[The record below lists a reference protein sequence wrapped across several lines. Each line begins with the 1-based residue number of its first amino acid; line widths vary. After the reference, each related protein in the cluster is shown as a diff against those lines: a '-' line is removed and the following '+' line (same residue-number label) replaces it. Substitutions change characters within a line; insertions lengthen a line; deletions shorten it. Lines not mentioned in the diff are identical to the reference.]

1 LVCVSTG
8 LGAVLVRALISQRQT
23 PGSIFIP
30 MHWSDQFAAKAR
42 VDALVPSLTDP
53 ISGQPASKNTPARIG
68 RFKAATYGFAV
79 LANRPARIGA
89 EYWALAKCTDGWR
102 TELALAEARNNW
114 TSFFQSLFSAA
125 PAEMIAYHDT
135 KAGHFRFAA
144 FSCDRLV
151 AALFLAPEPV
161 AVSRG
166 WAVEQLSL
174 RHTEARARFSVIAGR
189 PGRGIEDQ
197 GATVCS
203 CFGVGGKAI
212 AAAVRRGCT
221 TVESIGKTLQA
232 GTNCGSCRG
241 EIRQIIEAQCA
252 TAAE

>member
-1 LVCVSTG
+1 L
-8 LGAVLVRALISQRQT
+8 
-23 PGSIFIP
+23 
-30 MHWSDQFAAKAR
+30 AA
-42 VDALVPSLTDP
+42 
-53 ISGQPASKNTPARIG
+53 
-68 RFKAATYGFAV
+68 
-79 LANRPARIGA
+79 
-89 EYWALAKCTDGWR
+89 
-102 TELALAEARNNW
+102 ARNNW
-114 TSFFQSLFSAA
+114 TSFFQSLFSTA

-135 KAGHFRFAA
+135 EAGHFRFAA

-174 RHTEARARFSVIAGR
+174 RHTEIRARFSVIAGR
-189 PGRGIEDQ
+189 PGRGNEDQ

-241 EIRQIIEAQCA
+241 EICQIIEAQCA

>member
-1 LVCVSTG
+1 
-8 LGAVLVRALISQRQT
+8 
-23 PGSIFIP
+23 
-30 MHWSDQFAAKAR
+30 MHWNDQFAAKAR

-53 ISGQPASKNTPARIG
+53 ISGQPASKNIPARIG

-79 LANRPARIGA
+79 LANRPQRIDA
-89 EYWALAKCTDGWR
+89 EYWALAKCAGGWR
-102 TELALAEARNNW
+102 AELALAEARTNW
-114 TSFFQSLFSAA
+114 TSFFQSLFSGAS
-125 PAEMIAYHDT
+125 AELIAYHDAQ
-135 KAGHFRFAA
+135 AGHFRFAA
-144 FSCDRLV
+144 FSCNRLV
-151 AALFLAPEPV
+151 GALFLAPEPV
-161 AVSRG
+161 AVSRR

-174 RHTEARARFSVIAGR
+174 RHTAARARFSVIAGR
-189 PGRGIEDQ
+189 PRRGTEDQ

-212 AAAVRRGCT
+212 AAAARAGCT
-221 TVESIGKTLQA
+221 TVEAIGKTLQA